1 LIVEN
6 SSVSSLRPET
16 ADAFDRFEAGGED
29 DQVDQVSLV
38 AGQDGVFRHL
48 GDRVCDQVSLVG
60 LLSVKQGLQ
69 TTFSHCIALKHF
81 FLFYL
86 HFYKDFLSRN
96 MFENV
101 KNLVE
106 K

>member
-1 LIVEN
+1 MIQLEIIKTLDCWNYLIVEN

-38 AGQDGVFRHL
+38 AGQDGIFRHL

-69 TTFSHCIALKHF
+69 TTFIHCIVLKH
-81 FLFYL
+81 
-86 HFYKDFLSRN
+86 KMSKIR
-96 MFENV
+96 
-101 KNLVE
+101 
-106 K
+106 